1 MEVLQAFWLA
11 FIQGFTEFLPISSS
25 GHLALVPH
33 VMGWPDQGLGFDI
46 AVHVGSLMA
55 VVLYFR
61 RDLCVI
67 LRDWYASIRG
77 GPETA
82 YSRLAW
88 SIAVATV
95 FVGLAGTLLVNV
107 VSTLLRN
114 PVSIAFATLVFGV
127 IMGLADRYGKR
138 QRTLEQIGWLDVVA
152 IGLAQVLAL
161 IPGTSRS
168 GITITAGLIMGLTRE
183 AAARF
188 SFLLAIPV
196 ILMAGIWQARNMGEE
211 AVNGSW
217 PEYVLGTVV
226 SFVVAWLCIHF
237 FLRYVARF
245 SLLPFVIYRVILGV
259 ILLAVFM

>member
-1 MEVLQAFWLA
+1 MEALQAFWLA

-152 IGLAQVLAL
+152 IGLAQGGL
-161 IPGTSRS
+161 IPS
-168 GITITAGLIMGLTRE
+168 INPM
-183 AAARF
+183 
-188 SFLLAIPV
+188 LLK
-196 ILMAGIWQARNMGEE
+196 
-211 AVNGSW
+211 
-217 PEYVLGTVV
+217 Y
-226 SFVVAWLCIHF
+226 
-237 FLRYVARF
+237 
-245 SLLPFVIYRVILGV
+245 
-259 ILLAVFM
+259 